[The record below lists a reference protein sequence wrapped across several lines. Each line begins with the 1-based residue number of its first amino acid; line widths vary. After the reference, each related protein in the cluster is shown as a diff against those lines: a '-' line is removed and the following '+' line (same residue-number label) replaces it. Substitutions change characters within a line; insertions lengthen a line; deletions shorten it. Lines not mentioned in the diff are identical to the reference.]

1 MDEQNN
7 KSNQGFGFDSD
18 SDRNHKEELNNNSS
32 SNYDRRPAD
41 SNTPYYYSYGPYQ
54 SQDRSREDQS
64 ENNGGAYD
72 SYDQRNQDNVEITPP
87 QPVRPMPTNYPTRS
101 TFEGASNGGNS
112 DSGNPGGRNQPNWQ
126 YSNKKPKS
134 PIKSVVAGVLAGM
147 VLMGGAMYYADS
159 ENLFTGGKQALSA
172 APAATAASNAIS
184 DSAATNVKLPVGS
197 GGDVTSVVKQAGPAV
212 VQIET
217 LVKSNSS
224 SAGNS
229 FNNDPFFNYFFGD
242 PFGGGGGNGGSGG
255 GNGGGSGSGSSG
267 GNSSG
272 TDDGLVASGLG
283 SGFFFD
289 KSGYILTN
297 EHVVHGA
304 DVVQVTVQGT
314 TKPYE
319 AKVLGTSYDLDLAV
333 LKIDGDGNFPSIS
346 LADSTKEEVGESV
359 VAIGNPQGFDH
370 TVTAGVLSA
379 TGREI
384 SIAGENGEK
393 DRKYQNLLQTDAS
406 INPGNSGGPL
416 LNLNGEVIGI
426 NVAVSSDS
434 QGIGFA
440 IPTSTITEVL
450 DKLKNNEE
458 IPAKP
463 EPFIGA
469 TLQTV
474 TPQVAKQM
482 GTNVTE
488 GSLVMEVLFKSPAYQ
503 ADMRPYDIITGADG
517 TNYDTADDLIAY
529 IQKKKVGDKITLNI
543 VRDGK
548 KIDLPVTIGNKNDF
562 QTSTSSTTNP

>member
-1 MDEQNN
+1 MDDQNN
-7 KSNQGFGFDSD
+7 KSNQGFGFGTDSD
-18 SDRNHKEELNNNSS
+18 HNHKDEMNPSS
-32 SNYDRRPAD
+32 GFNKEDRSTAD
-41 SNTPYYYSYGPYQ
+41 TNTPYYYSYGPYQ
-54 SQDRSREDQS
+54 SQDRNREEQS
-64 ENNGGAYD
+64 SGGYD
-72 SYDQRNQDNVEITPP
+72 SSSYEARNQEDVEITPP
-87 QPVRPMPTNYPTRS
+87 QPVRQVPTGSYPARS

-112 DSGNPGGRNQPNWQ
+112 DSGGPGGRNQPNWQ
-126 YSNKKPKS
+126 YSHKKPKS

-159 ENLFTGGKQALSA
+159 ENLFTGGKQALSD
-172 APAATAASNAIS
+172 APAAAAASNAVT
-184 DSAATNVKLPVGS
+184 DSAATNVKLPVSS

-217 LVKSNSS
+217 LVKANKNNGG
-224 SAGNS
+224 GNS

-242 PFGGGGGNGGSGG
+242 PFGGGSGNGGSGG
-255 GNGGGSGSGSSG
+255 SGGSGNGS
-267 GNSSG
+267 NG

-346 LADSTKEEVGESV
+346 LADSSKEEVGESV

-458 IPAKP
+458 IPATP

-469 TLQTV
+469 SLQTV

-488 GSLVMEVLFKSPAYQ
+488 GSLVMEVLYKSPAYQ
-503 ADMRPYDIITGADG
+503 ADLRPYDIISGADG
-517 TNYDTADDLIAY
+517 TNYGTADDLIAY

-562 QTSTSSTTNP
+562 QTSTSGTTNP